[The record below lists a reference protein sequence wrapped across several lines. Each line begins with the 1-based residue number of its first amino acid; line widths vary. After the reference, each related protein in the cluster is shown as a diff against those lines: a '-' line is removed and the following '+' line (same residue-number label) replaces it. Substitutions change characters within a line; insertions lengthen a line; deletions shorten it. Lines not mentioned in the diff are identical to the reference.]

1 MTRATRRILG
11 RRLSFYMAALG
22 LMYIGWCSAWDA
34 LVVPQYRATA
44 EKVRVKYEIGYALGW
59 LPAWARKP

>member
-1 MTRATRRILG
+1 MTRRILG
-11 RRLSFYMAALG
+11 RRLAFYMAALG
-22 LMYIGWCSAWDA
+22 LMYLGWCSAWDA

-44 EKVRVKYEIGYALGW
+44 EKVRVKYEIGGEAVG

>member
-1 MTRATRRILG
+1 
-11 RRLSFYMAALG
+11 
-22 LMYIGWCSAWDA
+22 
-34 LVVPQYRATA
+34 VPQYRATA